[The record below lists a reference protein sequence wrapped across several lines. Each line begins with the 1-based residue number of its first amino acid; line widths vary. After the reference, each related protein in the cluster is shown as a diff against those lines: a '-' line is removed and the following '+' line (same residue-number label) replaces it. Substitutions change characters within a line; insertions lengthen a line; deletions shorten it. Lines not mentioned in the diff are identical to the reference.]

1 MRALL
6 RSPLVRLVGRLFA
19 SLALGLGWIAFAALI
34 GLWLAEETGLLR
46 RAVRDALRTRAGT
59 FADDVELEDARLA
72 WLEPVLELRNLQVGP
87 RGESALVRRVRVRFA
102 FDRASGFTI
111 ERIEATGGHVRISPA
126 LVNGL
131 EGFSQGLARRPASVA
146 PPAEREP
153 PGPSIA
159 VRDVGIDW
167 ETRRWGRLPLGRV
180 DLDLALDPERGAEL
194 DGRLVP
200 YLVPIAGRERQT
212 GERAAQGEITLRGR
226 PSGPSAFDVEAWA
239 SGVPLSTAS
248 IPKGTVLDALVPWN
262 PRGVLAMELAAS
274 FSLDGSTLPRA
285 DARLVVRDG
294 AVDLPGDAASGPR
307 TGLEML
313 AIDLEAHYA
322 PSKQDETWSARSWTG
337 RSHASARWHAN
348 VVEAWGVLGP
358 EAGEG
363 LFAKAWCRLPDLGID
378 AEVDELVPRTGPA
391 RDRWN
396 AFEPRG
402 SARVLLAM
410 DVPADW
416 SAAGFAAS
424 ARFGLWAGLDGR
436 AGMTYHGWP
445 NLPGGKSNQGFPLPF
460 SKVTGEVGVVL
471 DPRALH
477 RFRVG
482 LFDLAGQH
490 PSGPIRARGFV
501 QAHAVDAPPTLPG
514 YGDSELDL
522 ALSSPSLA
530 NDALLVRALE
540 GLADPVPPEKTWR
553 PFDPRGG
560 KLAVDLRLVRAVDM
574 RHLATDLALD
584 LEGLALRWKEL
595 PLALSDAKGR
605 LRFVSDGR
613 SQRGISVAARA
624 KLATARAL
632 ELALRFQLDPDAP
645 SGAVATGGRDLDEL
659 SFARATLRGLSLAG
673 QDVKELVARF
683 PELGSALEFAG
694 PRGWIDASFG
704 RVRARAGGPMRSRAE
719 IVPWAEAGRDEQ
731 VALQLRAFPMRT
743 TDVRG
748 RVIVGIEEDP
758 ATRATRS
765 RVDVAPLVGRW
776 SGDVSVAFM
785 ASFPGEPIT
794 VLGAGVDPAS
804 KSLRG
809 SVAELLG
816 DAGGGT
822 EPDIS
827 GIGLSGRVDF
837 KGTIRLP
844 DEKDEGGKDD
854 SARSRFDIHLR
865 EDTFQSGANF
875 RLDALRGV
883 LVLEDE
889 VLRGEKLVARLAD
902 TPVELSNVSFRSM
915 PEGFAFESDLEAR
928 DVPID
933 ARHLQAFADRAT
945 IEALLGGLKWS
956 GSLDVERGH
965 VTLRGKRAEDAVLV
979 FSGTV
984 RPTAMSI
991 VLGLP
996 LSVREAVAE
1005 VKELVIEGG
1014 RMRTFAKVNGLSG
1027 RIAGRALEDA
1037 DLLVTYVEPRLSI
1050 EEIRGRLAGGEI
1062 RALGEGSDRGGTLFS
1077 IDLTAPYPFQLA
1089 LDLRALKVEEFLQ
1102 GLFVSNVASKG
1113 RLDCRLRLTGD
1124 MENLLRVE
1132 GSGSLILRDSYLWSV
1147 PVIRTLLETVKLGST
1162 VTFDSMAT
1170 NVSIENGK
1178 VRMRDIRVASA
1189 ALQLAGSG
1197 VLDFDGS
1204 LDYDLEVRLSQI
1216 KNLAWLLRFVSWI
1229 TDNIVSVTISGD
1241 LDRPDIQAHWFGI
1254 FGKRGSF
1261 RALPLPGYAPL
1272 PPRF

>member
-1 MRALL
+1 MRAFL
-6 RSPLVRLVGRLFA
+6 RSPFVRLLGRLFA
-19 SLALGLGWIAFAALI
+19 TLALGLGWIAFAALV

-46 RAVRDALRTRAGT
+46 RAVRDALRARAGT
-59 FADDVELEDARLA
+59 FADDVDLEDARLS
-72 WLEPVLELRNLQVGP
+72 WFEPVLELRNLQVGP
-87 RGESALVRRVRVRFA
+87 RGEQVLVRRVRARFA
-102 FDRASGFTI
+102 FTTANGFTI
-111 ERIEATGGHVRISPA
+111 ERIEATGGHVRISPS
-126 LVNGL
+126 LVTGL
-131 EGFSQGLARRPASVA
+131 EGFSSGLSPRPASA
-146 PPAEREP
+146 PAPAEPEP

-159 VRDVGIDW
+159 LRDVGVDW
-167 ETRRWGRLPLGRV
+167 ETSRWGKLPLGRV
-180 DLDLALDPERGAEL
+180 DIDLALDPVRGAEL

-200 YLVPIAGRERQT
+200 YLVPISGRERET

-248 IPKGTVLDALVPWN
+248 IPKGTLLDALVPWN
-262 PRGVLAMELAAS
+262 PRGVLAMELTAS
-274 FSLDGSTLPRA
+274 FSLDGSTLPHA
-285 DARLVVRDG
+285 DARVVVRDG
-294 AVDLPGDAASGPR
+294 AIDFPGEGTSGAR

-313 AIDLEAHYA
+313 ELGLEAHYA
-322 PSKQDETWSARSWTG
+322 PSKHDEEWSARSWNG
-337 RSHASARWHAN
+337 RAHASSRWRAN

-358 EAGEG
+358 EAGDG
-363 LFAKAWCRLPDLGID
+363 LFAKAWCRLPDLGLD
-378 AEVDELVPRTGPA
+378 AELDELVPRTGPA
-391 RDRWN
+391 RERWN

-402 SARVLLAM
+402 QARVLVAM
-410 DVPADW
+410 DVPSDW
-416 SAAGFAAS
+416 STAGFDAS

-460 SKVTGEVGVVL
+460 SKVKGDVGYAL

-477 RFRVG
+477 RFRIG
-482 LFDLAGQH
+482 LFDLAGEH
-490 PSGPIRARGFV
+490 PSGPIRGRGYV
-501 QAHAVDAPPTLPG
+501 QAHAADAPPTLPG
-514 YGDSELDL
+514 YGESEIDL
-522 ALSSPSLA
+522 TLASPSLA
-530 NDALLVRALE
+530 NDALLAHALE
-540 GLADPVPPEKTWR
+540 GLSDPVPPEKTWR

-560 KLAVDLRLVRAVDM
+560 KVAVDIRLVRAVDM

-584 LEGLALRWKEL
+584 LDGLAVRWNEL
-595 PLALSDAKGR
+595 PLALTDAKGR

-613 SQRGISVAARA
+613 SRRGISVAARA

-632 ELALRFQLDPDAP
+632 DVALRFELDPDAP
-645 SGAVATGGRDLDEL
+645 GGASSRDLDEL
-659 SFARATLRGLSLAG
+659 SFARASLRGLSLAG

-683 PELGSALEFAG
+683 PEIGSALELAG
-694 PRGWIDASFG
+694 PRGWIDASFE
-704 RVRARAGGPMRSRAE
+704 RVREKAGGSIRSRAE

-743 TDVRG
+743 TDVHG
-748 RVIVGIEEDP
+748 RVIVALEDDP
-758 ATRATRS
+758 ATHATRT
-765 RVDVAPLVGRW
+765 RVDIVPLVGRW
-776 SGDVSVAFM
+776 IGDVSVAFM
-785 ASFPGEPIT
+785 TSFPGEAIT

-844 DEKDEGGKDD
+844 EGSEK

-889 VLRGEKLVARLAD
+889 VVRGEKLVARLAD
-902 TPVELSNVSFRSM
+902 TPVELSKVSFRST
-915 PEGFAFESDLEAR
+915 PQGFAFESDIEAR
-928 DVPID
+928 GVPID
-933 ARHLQAFADRAT
+933 ARHLQAFSDRAT
-945 IEALLGGLKWS
+945 IEALLGGLKWT
-956 GSLDVERGH
+956 GSLDLEHGH

-979 FSGTV
+979 FSGTI

-1027 RIAGRALEDA
+1027 KIAGRTLEKA

-1050 EEIRGRLAGGEI
+1050 EEISGRFAGGEI
-1062 RALGEGSDRGGTLFS
+1062 RPLGEGSDRGGTLFS
-1077 IDLTAPYPFQLA
+1077 IDLAAPYPFQLA
-1089 LDLRALKVEEFLQ
+1089 LDLRALRVEEFLQ
-1102 GLFVSNVASKG
+1102 GLFVSNVANKG

-1147 PVIRTLLETVKLGST
+1147 PVIRTLLETVQLGST

-1178 VRMRDIRVASA
+1178 IAMRDIRVASA

-1204 LDYDLEVRLSQI
+1204 LDYDLEVRLSEI

-1254 FGKRGSF
+1254 FGKRGRF